1 MIVDYA
7 LYQNGLRYKEPS
19 NLGELI
25 SKAKTEGGFVWL
37 GLAEPT
43 AAEFD
48 KIMGDFWVIVTK
60 VAADADPD
68 VFVMGGGM
76 SNVDELYEDL
86 PRALAKCTFST
97 VFHTPIL
104 RNVHGDASGVRGAAW
119 LWKD

>member
-19 NLGELI
+19 NIGELI

-48 KIMGDFWVIVTK
+48 KIMGDFQFHPLAYQLFQK
-60 VAADADPD
+60 VSAR
-68 VFVMGGGM
+68 
-76 SNVDELYEDL
+76 SYQ
-86 PRALAKCTFST
+86 
-97 VFHTPIL
+97 
-104 RNVHGDASGVRGAAW
+104 SGQLQVR
-119 LWKD
+119 